1 VDSELNIAH
10 EWGSVTQGL
19 RRRLWGLHT
28 DGRGA
33 QDDPEEAFKVW
44 AGILN
49 KNMGRQAK
57 GLVPDTALV
66 GFHYG
71 KRTLKDLD

>member
-1 VDSELNIAH
+1 
-10 EWGSVTQGL
+10 L

-33 QDDPEEAFKVW
+33 QDDPEEAFVVW
-44 AGILN
+44 TEIINEN
-49 KNMGRQAK
+49 KERESKASTPSTP
-57 GLVPDTALV
+57 LVE
-66 GFHYG
+66 FYYG